1 MPDSEVAATSMPPCL
16 VVTLGDVAGIGPEV
30 VVRAWGD
37 PHLHAFASL
46 TVIGEVGVLEREARR
61 WNPALQV
68 AAVEK
73 PGSLRSSVQ
82 VLPVL
87 QGTAVKLDDVPP
99 GMVSSRAGQASY
111 EFLRRAVEYISRGG
125 ADGMV
130 TLPIHKE
137 GLKAAGIPYPG
148 HTEILAALTGTTRF
162 GMMLW
167 YGGLGVTHVT
177 LHMALR
183 DVFVHLSMEAVL
195 EKIELTV
202 KMLSRL
208 KQAELGGRPPRLGLC
223 GLNPHAGEG
232 GLFGREEIDILAP
245 AVRAARQRGFDVT
258 GPWPSDTLFLH
269 GKEGKLDGIIALYH
283 DQGHIPMKLLA
294 GYRAVN
300 ITLGLPIV
308 RTSVAH
314 GTAYDIV
321 GKGIADP
328 GGLIEAV
335 RAAALLCGQAA

>member
-1 MPDSEVAATSMPPCL
+1 MPESGVFGTSVPPCL

-30 VVRAWGD
+30 VVRAWSD
-37 PHLHAFASL
+37 PSLHAIASL
-46 TVIGEVGVLEREARR
+46 TVIGDVGVLEREVRR

-68 AAVEK
+68 ALVDK
-73 PGSLRSSVQ
+73 LGGLRSSPE

-87 QGTAVKLDDVPP
+87 QGTAVNLNDVPP
-99 GMVSSRAGQASY
+99 GTVSSQAGQASY
-111 EFLRRAVEYISRGG
+111 DFLRRAVEYVSRQE
-125 ADGMV
+125 AQGMV

-137 GLKAAGIPYPG
+137 GLRAAGVPYPG

-183 DVFVHLSMEAVL
+183 DVFVHLSVEAVL
-195 EKIELTV
+195 EKIDLTV
-202 KMLSRL
+202 KMVSRL
-208 KQAELGGRPPRLGLC
+208 KRVELGGRPPRLGLC

-232 GLFGREEIDILAP
+232 GLFGREEIEILAP
-245 AVRAARQRGFDVT
+245 AVRAAQERGFEVS

-269 GKEGKLDGIIALYH
+269 AKNGKLDGIIALYH

-335 RAAALLCGQAA
+335 RAAALLCG